1 MSEHICNKEHPMSI
15 ELADKVHELG
25 QHWVHED
32 VKELHPEWDFPR
44 MYFKCNACGH
54 EFTVEDFED

>member
-1 MSEHICNKEHPMSI
+1 MSEHICNKEHPMPI

-32 VKELHPEWDFPR
+32 VKELHPEWD
-44 MYFKCNACGH
+44 
-54 EFTVEDFED
+54 TVEDFED